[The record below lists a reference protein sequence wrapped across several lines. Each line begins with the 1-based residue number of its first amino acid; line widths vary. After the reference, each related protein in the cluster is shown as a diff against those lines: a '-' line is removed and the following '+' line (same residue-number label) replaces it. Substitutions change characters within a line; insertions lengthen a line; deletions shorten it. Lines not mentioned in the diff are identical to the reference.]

1 MFLAE
6 ELHKNQKAP
15 DIFLAM
21 LLEGKTVISNEN
33 TGHVA
38 AMFVATKLV
47 F

>member
-1 MFLAE
+1 MFVAE
-6 ELHKNQKAP
+6 ELHKNKRPQT
-15 DIFLAM
+15 FFFAM
-21 LLEGKTVISNEN
+21 LLEGKTVISDEN